1 MQWTIAPVALIF
13 LLSSAGSV
21 PAQEKKLEPF
31 IVAYPSVTGNR
42 APFWVGKDARIFEK
56 YGLDLKLVQIGA
68 GSIIM
73 SALVAGEA
81 HTAPFAAATAVAAA
95 AQGVPAVIVGTNG
108 GAPYQLV
115 AHPSIKSVQEL
126 KGKIVGSSRIGS
138 GTDFMLRRML
148 ANIGLVPGKD
158 LSLIPT
164 GFSEGEKRMLMISQG
179 KIDATLAEAD
189 TVFRLVEI
197 KGQKFTVLGA
207 SRDFG
212 VPRAAADL
220 VTTRPLLKDYRARF
234 KNFFMAYC
242 EAIWAGRKNK
252 DLVYQAYRKYMRIDD
267 TRMLDGT
274 YKTQFFDT
282 IPARPYPND
291 EAVQMQID
299 DLASAV
305 APKLKGAKAQEFID
319 VTILKELESEGF
331 FARLEQQ

>member
-1 MQWTIAPVALIF
+1 MKWKLAPAAVIF
-13 LLSSAGSV
+13 LLSPAGSV

-31 IVAYPSVTGNR
+31 VVAYTAVTGNR
-42 APFWVGKDARIFEK
+42 APLWVGKDARIFEK

-68 GSIIM
+68 GSVIM

-81 HTAPFAAATAVAAA
+81 HMAPVAAATVASAA

-126 KGKIVGSSRIGS
+126 KGKIVGTSRFGS
-138 GTDFMLRRML
+138 GSDFMLRRML
-148 ANIGLVPGKD
+148 ANAGLVPSKD
-158 LSLIPT
+158 FSLIPT
-164 GFSEGEKRMLMISQG
+164 GFSESEKRLLLITQG
-179 KIDATLAEAD
+179 KIDATLGEAD
-189 TVFRLVEI
+189 AVFRFVEI
-197 KGQKFTVLGA
+197 KGQKLTVLGD

-220 VTTRPLLKDYRARF
+220 ATTRLLLKNYRARF

-242 EAIWAGRKNK
+242 EAIWMGRKNK
-252 DLVYQAYRKYMRIDD
+252 ELVYQAYRKYMRIDD
-267 TRMLDGT
+267 PRMIEGT
-274 YKTQFFDT
+274 YKTQFLDT
-282 IPARPYPND
+282 IPAKPYPNE
-291 EAVQMQID
+291 EAVQMQIE
-299 DLASAV
+299 DLASTV

-331 FARLEQQ
+331 FARLEKQ